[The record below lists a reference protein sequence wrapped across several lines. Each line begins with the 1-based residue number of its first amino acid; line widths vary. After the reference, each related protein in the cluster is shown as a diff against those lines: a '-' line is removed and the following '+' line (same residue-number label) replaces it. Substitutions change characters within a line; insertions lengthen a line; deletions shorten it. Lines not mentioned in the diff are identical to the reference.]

1 MGYTGH
7 TLGHSLFFQ
16 FVMEIPVR
24 ILKASIAMEQRMGIW
39 IGFYRLVQSLEYQ
52 WIVVTLTND
61 KGYDSS
67 IVKVKDGTQ
76 VQFMYHRPL
85 IPLEF
90 CDIGQPFLIGRIGMK
105 FAGEDVFCD
114 VLRIFRPSGAAIA
127 AVLNGG
133 FYAFLPAYP
142 KDTLVIYM
150 NAVVVS

>member
-1 MGYTGH
+1 M
-7 TLGHSLFFQ
+7 
-16 FVMEIPVR
+16 
-24 ILKASIAMEQRMGIW
+24 
-39 IGFYRLVQSLEYQ
+39 
-52 WIVVTLTND
+52 LTND
-61 KGYDSS
+61 KGYDSPV
-67 IVKVKDGTQ
+67 VKVKDGTQ

-114 VLRIFRPSGAAIA
+114 VLRILRTSSTAVA

-133 FYAFLPAYP
+133 FYAFLSAYS

-150 NAVVVS
+150 NAVVVPKVIVYAAIALVRAFIVDFFHKFSNGYVFLNPVASFSRSPLVIG